1 MIMRI
6 FQVQTQPGKEAEF
19 SRFFHEVAIPLMKS
33 TEGLVDVFP
42 GHARSESPR
51 EFSMVL
57 LWRDL
62 DALKAFVGEDY
73 TDAHIAPEEAELV
86 AHRRIAHYDLIE
98 V

>member
-19 SRFFHEVAIPLMKS
+19 STFLHEVAIPFLKS
-33 TEGLVDVFP
+33 TDGIVDIFP
-42 GHARSESPR
+42 GRAREESPR
-51 EFSMVL
+51 EFSMVM

-73 TDAHIAPEEAELV
+73 TDAHIAPEEADLV
-86 AHRRIAHYDLIE
+86 AHRRIAHYDLVE